1 MTKQSFEKTDKPLR
15 VAVVATPW
23 IKIPPEGYGGI
34 EAVVDGLVKGLIDN
48 GVEVEVF
55 GVAQRSLH
63 GAKVHSLYK
72 NEQYKHI
79 YRPVFESVSI
89 PLAHLDY
96 ATRLILEDGG
106 FDVIHDHN
114 AQIGPMYYK
123 WATQAKGVPPVVHT
137 LHGPQFSP
145 SVHDEEDWPSNRPMW
160 KQIGSP
166 KRLSLVGISDSM
178 VANIPSEIKDSILPA
193 VYNAVDVSDF
203 PFVEKKKN
211 YFMTLGR
218 FTSAK
223 GQHIAAKHAAKQR
236 QRLRMA
242 GSVVDISSATK
253 LILEL
258 ANPMSKYRNEPDFRY
273 YSDKIFPY
281 TIANPRITF
290 TGNVAGSKKMKLISE
305 AKALLF
311 PIQWEEPFGMVMIE
325 ALACGTP
332 VVAMNRGAVPE
343 IIEHGVNG
351 FIADTEAEF
360 AQYMKRVGEIDLHA
374 CRASVEAKFAID
386 TMAKA
391 YIERYKAAINRAE
404 KLDK

>member
-1 MTKQSFEKTDKPLR
+1 MATKLPRKRTKPLR
-15 VAVVATPW
+15 VAVVSTPW
-23 IKIPPEGYGGI
+23 IKVPPEGYGGI
-34 EAVVDGLVKGLIDN
+34 EAVVDGLVKGLLDN

-79 YRPVFESVSI
+79 YRPVFEAVTI

-96 ATRLILEDGG
+96 AMQRIVEDGN

-114 AQIGPMYYK
+114 GQIGPMYYK
-123 WATQAKGVPPVVHT
+123 WATQVAGVPPVVHT

-145 SVHDEEDWPSNRPMW
+145 SNHDEPNWPSNRPMW
-160 KQIGSP
+160 RQIGSP
-166 KRLSLVGISDSM
+166 KRVFLVGISDSM
-178 VANIPSEIKDSILPA
+178 VSNVPNEIKDAILPT
-193 VYNAVDVSDF
+193 VYNAIDVDKF
-203 PFVEKKKN
+203 PFVEAKKN
-211 YFMTLGR
+211 YYLTLGR

-223 GQHIAAKHAAKQR
+223 GQHIAAKYADKQR
-236 QRLRMA
+236 VRLRMA
-242 GSVVDISSATK
+242 GSVVDISTASK

-281 TIANPRITF
+281 TIKNPRIRF
-290 TGNVAGSKKMKLISE
+290 IGNIAGTKKMKLISE
-305 AKALLF
+305 ARALLF
-311 PIQWEEPFGMVMIE
+311 PIQWEEPFGMVVIE

-332 VVAMNRGAVPE
+332 VVAMNRGAVSE

-351 FIADTEAEF
+351 FLADTEAEF
-360 AQYMKRVGEIDLHA
+360 GHYMQRVGEINPVA
-374 CRASVEAKFAID
+374 CRQSVVDKFSID
-386 TMAKA
+386 GMAKA
-391 YIERYKAAINRAE
+391 YIDRYEEAISRANA
-404 KLDK
+404 

>member
-1 MTKQSFEKTDKPLR
+1 MPTHSTKHSDKPLR
-15 VAVVATPW
+15 VAVVSTPW
-23 IKIPPEGYGGI
+23 IRVPPEGYGGI
-34 EAVVDGLVKGLIDN
+34 EAVVDSLVKGLIDN

-79 YRPVFESVSI
+79 YRPLFESVTI
-89 PLAHLDY
+89 PLAHLDF
-96 ATRLILEDGG
+96 AMRKIIEDGG

-114 AQIGPMYYK
+114 GQIGPMYYK
-123 WATQAKGVPPVVHT
+123 WATQVEGVPPVVHT
-137 LHGPQFSP
+137 LHGPQFSHTM
-145 SVHDEEDWPSNRPMW
+145 HDDDDWPTNRPLW

-166 KRLSLVGISDSM
+166 KRSFLVGISNSM
-178 VANIPSEIKDSILPA
+178 VSNVPQEIKASILPT

-211 YFMTLGR
+211 YYMTLGR
-218 FTSAK
+218 FTPAK
-223 GQHIAAKHAAKQR
+223 GQHIAAKYATKYR
-236 QRLRMA
+236 FRLRMA
-242 GSVVDISSATK
+242 GSVVDISSPSK

-258 ANPMSKYRNEPDFRY
+258 ANPMSKYRKEPDFRY

-281 TIANPRITF
+281 TAANPLISF
-290 TGNVAGSKKMKLISE
+290 LGNVAGAKKMKLLSE

-311 PIQWEEPFGMVMIE
+311 PIQWEEPFGMVVIE

-351 FIADTEAEF
+351 FLADTEAEF
-360 AQYMKRVGEIDLHA
+360 AQYIKRVDEISPRA
-374 CRASVEAKFAID
+374 CRESVEAQFSAD
-386 TMAKA
+386 LMAKS
-391 YIERYKAAINRAE
+391 YIERYREAIWRANH
-404 KLDK
+404 

>member
-1 MTKQSFEKTDKPLR
+1 MVHHSIEKLQKPLR
-15 VAVVATPW
+15 VAVVSTPW
-23 IKIPPEGYGGI
+23 IKVPPEGYGGI
-34 EAVVDGLVKGLIDN
+34 EAVVDGLVQGLIDN

-63 GAKVHSLYK
+63 GVKVHSLYK

-79 YRPVFESVSI
+79 YRPLFESVTI

-96 ATRLILEDGG
+96 AMKHIMEDGG
-106 FDVIHDHN
+106 FDIIHDHN
-114 AQIGPMYYK
+114 GQIGPMYYK
-123 WATQAKGVPPVVHT
+123 WATQVSGVPPVVHT

-145 SVHDEEDWPSNRPMW
+145 TMHDEANWPSNRPMW

-166 KRLSLVGISDSM
+166 KRSFLVSISDSM
-178 VANIPSEIKDSILPA
+178 AANIPPEIKDSLLPT
-193 VYNAVDVSDF
+193 VYNAIAIDDF

-211 YFMTLGR
+211 YFLTLGR
-218 FTSAK
+218 FTSTK
-223 GQHIAAKHAAKQR
+223 GQHIAAKYAAKTR
-236 QRLRMA
+236 SRLRMA
-242 GSVVDISSATK
+242 GSVVDINTSSK

-258 ANPMSKYRNEPDFRY
+258 ANPLSKYRHEPDFRY
-273 YSDKIFPY
+273 YSDKVFPY
-281 TIANPRITF
+281 TIKNPRITF
-290 TGNVAGSKKMKLISE
+290 LGNVAGKKKFKLLSE

-351 FIADTEAEF
+351 FLADNEAEF
-360 AQYMKRVGEIDLHA
+360 EHYMKRVDEIDPA
-374 CRASVEAKFAID
+374 TCRESVAAKFSID

-391 YIERYKAAINRAE
+391 YIERYRE
-404 KLDK
+404 VLERSRRVS

>member
-1 MTKQSFEKTDKPLR
+1 MVHHSIEKLQKPLR
-15 VAVVATPW
+15 VAVVSTPW
-23 IKIPPEGYGGI
+23 IKVPPEGYGGI
-34 EAVVDGLVKGLIDN
+34 EAVVDGLVQGLIDN

-63 GAKVHSLYK
+63 GVKVHSLYK

-79 YRPVFESVSI
+79 YRPLFESVTI

-96 ATRLILEDGG
+96 AMRHIMEDGG
-106 FDVIHDHN
+106 FDIIHDHN
-114 AQIGPMYYK
+114 GQIGPMYYK
-123 WATQAKGVPPVVHT
+123 WATQVSGVPPVVHT

-145 SVHDEEDWPSNRPMW
+145 TMHDEANWPSNRPMW

-166 KRLSLVGISDSM
+166 KRSFLVSISDSM
-178 VANIPSEIKDSILPA
+178 AANIPPEIKDSLLPT
-193 VYNAVDVSDF
+193 VYNAIAIDDF

-211 YFMTLGR
+211 YFLTLGR
-218 FTSAK
+218 FTSTK
-223 GQHIAAKHAAKQR
+223 GQHIAAKYAAKTR
-236 QRLRMA
+236 SRLRMA
-242 GSVVDISSATK
+242 GSVVDINTSSK

-258 ANPMSKYRNEPDFRY
+258 ANPLSKYRHEPDFRY
-273 YSDKIFPY
+273 YSDKVFPY
-281 TIANPRITF
+281 TIKNPRITF
-290 TGNVAGSKKMKLISE
+290 LGNVAGKKKFKLLSE

-351 FIADTEAEF
+351 FLADNEAEF
-360 AQYMKRVGEIDLHA
+360 EHYMKRVDEIDPA
-374 CRASVEAKFAID
+374 TCRESVAAKFSID

-391 YIERYKAAINRAE
+391 YIERYRE
-404 KLDK
+404 VLERSRRVS

>member
-1 MTKQSFEKTDKPLR
+1 MANDSSHKQTKPLR
-15 VAVVATPW
+15 VAVVSTPW
-23 IKIPPEGYGGI
+23 IKVPPEGYGGI

-79 YRPVFESVSI
+79 YRPLFEAVTI

-96 ATRLILEDGG
+96 AMKTIMEDGG

-114 AQIGPMYYK
+114 GQIGPMYYK
-123 WATQAKGVPPVVHT
+123 WVTQVKGVPPVVHT
-137 LHGPQFSP
+137 LHGPQFSMTN
-145 SVHDEEDWPSNRPMW
+145 HDDEDWPSNRPMW
-160 KQIGSP
+160 RQIGSP
-166 KRLSLVGISDSM
+166 KRSFLVGISNSM
-178 VANIPSEIKDSILPA
+178 VSNAPSEIKASILPT

-211 YFMTLGR
+211 YYVTLGR
-218 FTSAK
+218 FTPAK
-223 GQHIAAKHAAKQR
+223 GQHIAAKYAAKHR
-236 QRLRMA
+236 FRLRMA
-242 GSVVDISSATK
+242 GSVVDINSPAK
-253 LILEL
+253 LIMEL
-258 ANPMSKYRNEPDFRY
+258 ANPMSKYRKEPDFRY

-281 TIANPRITF
+281 TARNPFITF
-290 TGNVAGSKKMKLISE
+290 LGNVAGAKKMKLLSE

-360 AQYMKRVGEIDLHA
+360 AQYIRRVGEIDPRA
-374 CRASVEAKFAID
+374 CRESVEKKFSAD

-391 YIERYKAAINRAE
+391 YIERYKEAIARA
-404 KLDK
+404 KS